1 MSFDYQLLWRLGG
14 KASVCQC
21 RRHRFD
27 PWVGKIP
34 WRKKWQSTPVFLPG
48 KSYGQRSLVSYSPW
62 GHKESDMT
70 VRLTHTHTHTHT
82 HTRGSCC
89 VAQGA
94 QISALWWPI
103 GVGLEGDWK
112 VLEGGDI
119 CIHKVGSLPCTAET
133 NTRRKAIILQ
143 VLKIPLNPTIS
154 WILSAWE

>member
-1 MSFDYQLLWRLGG
+1 MVKNLPVMQETWVWSLGG
-14 KASVCQC
+14 E
-21 RRHRFD
+21 D
-27 PWVGKIP
+27 PLEKGMANPLQYSSLENSMDSGVWWATVHGVP
-34 WRKKWQSTPVFLPG
+34 
-48 KSYGQRSLVSYSPW
+48 KSQTWLCDS
-62 GHKESDMT
+62 
-70 VRLTHTHTHTHT
+70 HTHTHTHT